1 MEGKSMNYFSAHKLL
16 DETRAGHDHTEA
28 DITGALELTGDIDI
42 DIRTD
47 GVSWWGSSPE
57 GWTPRVPTSTLS
69 GIGTRFSGIS
79 INDHRTN

>member
-1 MEGKSMNYFSAHKLL
+1 MNYFEAHKLL
-16 DETRAGHDHTEA
+16 DETRNGHNHTEA
-28 DITGALELTGDIDI
+28 DITSALELTGDIDI

-57 GWTPRVPTSTLS
+57 RRETGLS
-69 GIGTRFSGIS
+69 VATVCRTGSGFSGIA